1 MASVS
6 NTTTN
11 GAEALYQTL
20 NGNSQKTETK
30 KSAGEEMQ
38 DRFLTLLMAQIRS
51 QDPLNPMENAEF
63 TSQLAQMNTVNG
75 IEKLNSSLNT
85 LLAGYG
91 EAQAMQAAV
100 MIGKNV
106 MVAGNNLPLSAKPEG
121 EEASRPP
128 SLGGLMLSSAAD
140 EVTVTIKDASGKT
153 VQTQSLGS
161 QSAGS
166 MYFAWDGKD
175 DAGNEMAAGNY
186 SFTVEAKVGGEKVEA
201 KAMQIGMVNA
211 VVRNNNGFSLDLGS
225 MGEVSFSDVHKII

>member
-1 MASVS
+1 MV
-6 NTTTN
+6 
-11 GAEALYQTL
+11 
-20 NGNSQKTETK
+20 
-30 KSAGEEMQ
+30 
-38 DRFLTLLMAQIRS
+38 RC
-51 QDPLNPMENAEF
+51 
-63 TSQLAQMNTVNG
+63 NG

-121 EEASRPP
+121 EDASRPP
-128 SLGGLMLSSAAD
+128 ALGGLMLSSAAD

>member
-63 TSQLAQMNTVNG
+63 TSQLAQMNTVIG

-91 EAQAMQAAV
+91 EAQAMQAAQHTQQQR
-100 MIGKNV
+100 
-106 MVAGNNLPLSAKPEG
+106 GN
-121 EEASRPP
+121 PP
-128 SLGGLMLSSAAD
+128 SHRIGRQQSDAKGRNPHNHQRPDQSRLAPDA
-140 EVTVTIKDASGKT
+140 VTI
-153 VQTQSLGS
+153 
-161 QSAGS
+161 
-166 MYFAWDGKD
+166 
-175 DAGNEMAAGNY
+175 MAEN
-186 SFTVEAKVGGEKVEA
+186 
-201 KAMQIGMVNA
+201 
-211 VVRNNNGFSLDLGS
+211 
-225 MGEVSFSDVHKII
+225 